1 LLPEIEKALIQW
13 FDPCLNRTCR
23 KIQSLPKKGSMKN
36 LIKPF
41 LDERSITPYR
51 FWQTTKI
58 SRVTAY
64 RLYNDPTYI
73 PGADVL
79 TNICDTYKIQPGVV
93 LLWTPEE
100 GSKENNEAKE
110 TITTHLSG
118 DTPPKKKQTKMGR
131 AKGQIVHFPSH
142 KAS

>member
-1 LLPEIEKALIQW
+1 
-13 FDPCLNRTCR
+13 
-23 KIQSLPKKGSMKN
+23 MKN

-64 RLYNDPTYI
+64 RLYNDPMYI

-79 TNICDTYKIQPGVV
+79 TNICDAYRVQPGAI
-93 LLWTPEE
+93 LLWTPEKEE
-100 GSKENNEAKE
+100 GGGNEAE
-110 TITTHLSG
+110 VPNTPLSG
-118 DTPPKKKQTKMGR
+118 DSPSKRKPKKDER
-131 AKGQIVHFPSH
+131 AKGQIVQFPSRE
-142 KAS
+142 AS